1 MLVNVKFFK
10 KTFVISFFLLIT
22 TSLLANEKDQIIAQL
37 NNLNSLEFTF
47 NQLINEKTEKGSCI
61 LEFPGKLKCN
71 YFDDKKK
78 ELVINNKRLAITQK
92 RYNKTYHYPISKS
105 PFLNILYKD
114 KLLEI
119 VQSGELEVKDQ
130 IIKLIYFGD
139 NKITVLFDKKNLDL
153 KGWEIKDQYNNNINF
168 SLKIVAKNDVFKKGT
183 FKVCLLYTSPSPRD
197 LSTSRMPS
205 SA

>member
-1 MLVNVKFFK
+1 MLVKQIMLVNVKFFK
-10 KTFVISFFLLIT
+10 KTFLISFFILIT
-22 TSLLANEKDQIIAQL
+22 TSLLANEKNQIVAQL

-47 NQLINEKTEKGSCI
+47 DQLINEKTEKGSCL

-119 VQSGELEVKDQ
+119 VRSGELQLTDQ
-130 IIKLIYFGD
+130 IIKLVYFGD
-139 NKITVLFDKKNLDL
+139 NKITLFFDKKNLDL

-168 SLKIVAKNDVFKKGT
+168 SLIIVAKNDVFKKGT
-183 FKVCLLYTSPSPRD
+183 FKIPEIN
-197 LSTSRMPS
+197 
-205 SA
+205 

>member
-10 KTFVISFFLLIT
+10 KTFLISFFLLTT
-22 TSLLANEKDQIIAQL
+22 TSLLANEKDKIVAQL
-37 NNLNSLEFTF
+37 NILNSLEFTF
-47 NQLINEKTEKGSCI
+47 VQLINEKTEKGSCL

-105 PFLNILYKD
+105 PFINILYKD

-119 VQSGELEVKDQ
+119 VQSGELELTDQ
-130 IIKLIYFGD
+130 TIKLVYFVD
-139 NKITVLFDKKNLDL
+139 NEITIFFDKKNLDL

-168 SLKIVAKNDVFKKGT
+168 TLNIVAKNDIFNKGT
-183 FKVCLLYTSPSPRD
+183 FKLPEIN
-197 LSTSRMPS
+197 
-205 SA
+205 

>member
-10 KTFVISFFLLIT
+10 IFIFFILFTVNL
-22 TSLLANEKDQIIAQL
+22 SANEKDQIIAQL

-47 NQLINEKTEKGSCI
+47 DQLINEKNEKGSCL

-92 RYNKTYHYPISKS
+92 RYNKTYYYPISKS

-119 VQSGELEVKDQ
+119 VQSGELKINDQ
-130 IIKLIYFGD
+130 IIELIYLND
-139 NKITVLFDKKNLDL
+139 NEITVYFDRKTLDL
-153 KGWEIKDQYNNNINF
+153 KGWQIIDQYNNNINF
-168 SLKIVAKNDVFKKGT
+168 SLNIIAKNDFFKSDT
-183 FKVCLLYTSPSPRD
+183 FKVPEIN
-197 LSTSRMPS
+197 
-205 SA
+205 

>member
-10 KTFVISFFLLIT
+10 KKFLISFFLLIT

-37 NNLNSLEFTF
+37 NSLNSLEFTF
-47 NQLINEKTEKGSCI
+47 DQLINEKIEKGSCL

-71 YFDDKKK
+71 YFDEKKK

-92 RYNKTYHYPISKS
+92 RYNKTYQYPISKS

-119 VQSGELEVKDQ
+119 VQSGELKVSDQ
-130 IIKLIYFGD
+130 IIKLDYFGD
-139 NKITVLFDKKNLDL
+139 NEFTVFFDKKSLDL
-153 KGWEIKDQYNNNINF
+153 IGWEIKDQ
-168 SLKIVAKNDVFKKGT
+168 
-183 FKVCLLYTSPSPRD
+183 
-197 LSTSRMPS
+197 
-205 SA
+205 

>member
-10 KTFVISFFLLIT
+10 IFIFFVLL
-22 TSLLANEKDQIIAQL
+22 SANLSANEKNQIVKQL

-47 NQLINEKTEKGSCI
+47 NQIINDKTEKGSCL

-78 ELVINNKRLAITQK
+78 ELIINKKKLAITQK
-92 RYNKTYHYPISKS
+92 RYNKTYHYPVANS

-119 VQSGELEVKDQ
+119 VKSGKLESSNQ
-130 IIKLIYFGD
+130 IIKLIYLGD
-139 NKITVLFDKKNLDL
+139 NEITVFFDKKTLDL
-153 KGWEIKDQYNNNINF
+153 KGWKIIDQYNNNINF
-168 SLKIVAKNDVFKKGT
+168 FLNIVAKNDFFKKGT
-183 FKVCLLYTSPSPRD
+183 FKIPEIN
-197 LSTSRMPS
+197 
-205 SA
+205 